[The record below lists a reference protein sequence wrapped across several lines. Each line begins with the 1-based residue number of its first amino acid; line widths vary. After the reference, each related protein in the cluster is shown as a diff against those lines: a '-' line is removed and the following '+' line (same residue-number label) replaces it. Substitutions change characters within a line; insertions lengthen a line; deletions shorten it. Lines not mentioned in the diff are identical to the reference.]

1 MKDVTVTGILVVTAL
16 LVCWALAELRFA
28 GWRSRRRRI
37 MLLVVLAI
45 GGMVIAHRVTMGY

>member
-37 MLLVVLAI
+37 TLLVVLAI